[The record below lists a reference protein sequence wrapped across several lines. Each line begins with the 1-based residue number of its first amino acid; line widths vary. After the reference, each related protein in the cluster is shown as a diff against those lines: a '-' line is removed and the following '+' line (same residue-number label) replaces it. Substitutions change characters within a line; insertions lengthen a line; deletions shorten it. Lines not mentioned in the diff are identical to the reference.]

1 MLKYFQYVLKTLA
14 AQCGEA
20 AHSGVRRMEDS
31 IESVQDR
38 FVNEWGD
45 LFTVWGLNKTMGQI
59 HALLYITG
67 QPMTADGIMERLNI
81 SRGNVSMNLRAL
93 MSWGVVHR
101 QHRKGDRKQYFIAE
115 EDPWRW
121 FKNVVRERRKRE
133 VEPIMEAFTDT
144 LARLPHPA
152 GSNGK
157 VPAAAGGGDLARA
170 QELRTRLEQM
180 RDFVQVFNRGIDM
193 FLRFSREDFNE
204 LMELLA
210 ATQEPGSD
218 IARRALDRK

>member
-1 MLKYFQYVLKTLA
+1 MPNTID
-14 AQCGEA
+14 E
-20 AHSGVRRMEDS
+20 
-31 IESVQDR
+31 IQDR
-38 FVNEWGD
+38 FINEWGD
-45 LFTVWGLNKTMGQI
+45 LVTVWGLNKTMGQI

-67 QPMTADGIMERLNI
+67 EPLTADAIMERLNI

-101 QHRKGDRKQYFIAE
+101 QHRKGDRKQYFVAE

-133 VEPIMEAFTDT
+133 VEPIIEAFSDT
-144 LARLPHPA
+144 LALLPHPPGANGAHAPA
-152 GSNGK
+152 GED
-157 VPAAAGGGDLARA
+157 AASWAEMRV
-170 QELRTRLEQM
+170 RLEQM

-210 ATQEPGSD
+210 ATQEPGSE
-218 IARRALDRK
+218 IARRALASK

>member
-1 MLKYFQYVLKTLA
+1 MPNTID
-14 AQCGEA
+14 E
-20 AHSGVRRMEDS
+20 
-31 IESVQDR
+31 VQDR
-38 FVNEWGD
+38 FINEWGD
-45 LFTVWGLNKTMGQI
+45 LVTVWGLNKTMGQI

-67 QPMTADGIMERLNI
+67 QPLTADEIMERLNI

-101 QHRKGDRKQYFIAE
+101 QHRKGDRKQYFVAE

-133 VEPIMEAFTDT
+133 VEPIIEAFSDT
-144 LARLPHPA
+144 LSLLPAPHSGTNGKAHPA
-152 GSNGK
+152 EE
-157 VPAAAGGGDLARA
+157 AGEDT
-170 QELRTRLEQM
+170 QELRARLEQM
-180 RDFVQVFNRGIDM
+180 RDFVQVFNRGIEM

-210 ATQEPGSD
+210 ATQEPGSE
-218 IARRALDRK
+218 IARRALANK

>member
-1 MLKYFQYVLKTLA
+1 MALDL
-14 AQCGEA
+14 
-20 AHSGVRRMEDS
+20 SD
-31 IESVQDR
+31 VQDR
-38 FVNEWGD
+38 FINEWGD
-45 LFTVWGLNKTMGQI
+45 LVSVWGLNKTMGQI
-59 HALLYITG
+59 HALLYVTG
-67 QPMTADGIMERLNI
+67 QPLTAEEIMERLNI

-101 QHRKGDRKQYFIAE
+101 QHRKGDRKQYFVAE

-133 VEPIMEAFTDT
+133 IEPIIEAFSDT
-144 LARLPHPA
+144 LALLPSTPTTNDGLDA
-152 GSNGK
+152 PLPLDDGTD
-157 VPAAAGGGDLARA
+157 P
-170 QELRTRLEQM
+170 EMLRSRLEQM

-218 IARRALDRK
+218 LARRALAHK

>member
-1 MLKYFQYVLKTLA
+1 MPNTID
-14 AQCGEA
+14 E
-20 AHSGVRRMEDS
+20 
-31 IESVQDR
+31 IQDR
-38 FVNEWGD
+38 FINEWGD
-45 LFTVWGLNKTMGQI
+45 LVTVWGLNKTMGQI

-67 QPMTADGIMERLNI
+67 QPLTADEIMERLNI

-101 QHRKGDRKQYFIAE
+101 QHRKGDRKQYFVAE

-133 VEPIMEAFTDT
+133 VEPIIEAFTDT
-144 LARLPHPA
+144 LTLLPQPE
-152 GSNGK
+152 SNS
-157 VPAAAGGGDLARA
+157 LAPDDATRVQEIRA
-170 QELRTRLEQM
+170 RLEQM

-210 ATQEPGSD
+210 ATSDPGSD
-218 IARRALDRK
+218 LARRALGHNSTK

>member
-1 MLKYFQYVLKTLA
+1 MATNV
-14 AQCGEA
+14 E
-20 AHSGVRRMEDS
+20 E
-31 IESVQDR
+31 VQER
-38 FVNEWGD
+38 FINQWGNMVD
-45 LFTVWGLNKTMGQI
+45 AWGLNKTMGQI

-67 QPMTADGIMERLNI
+67 QPLTADEIMERLNI

-101 QHRKGDRKQYFIAE
+101 QHRKGDRKQYFVAE

-133 VEPIMEAFTDT
+133 VEPIIEAFSDT
-144 LARLPHPA
+144 LSLLPAPHP
-152 GSNGK
+152 GPNGK
-157 VPAAAGGGDLARA
+157 AQPVEVAGEDT
-170 QELRTRLEQM
+170 QELRARLEQM
-180 RDFVQVFNRGIDM
+180 RDFVQVFNRGIEM

-210 ATQEPGSD
+210 ATQEPGSE
-218 IARRALDRK
+218 IARRALASK

>member
-1 MLKYFQYVLKTLA
+1 M
-14 AQCGEA
+14 
-20 AHSGVRRMEDS
+20 S
-31 IESVQDR
+31 IPTTEVQDR

-45 LFTVWGLNKTMGQI
+45 LVTVWGLNKTMGQI

-67 QPMTADGIMERLNI
+67 QPMTADEIMDRLNI

-101 QHRKGDRKQYFIAE
+101 QHRKGDRKQYFVAE

-133 VEPIMEAFTDT
+133 VEPIIEAFSDT
-144 LARLPHPA
+144 IALLPHAPGANGGHEPA
-152 GSNGK
+152 GED
-157 VPAAAGGGDLARA
+157 AASWAEMRV
-170 QELRTRLEQM
+170 RLEQM

-210 ATQEPGSD
+210 ATQEPGSEL
-218 IARRALDRK
+218 ARLALAHR

>member
-1 MLKYFQYVLKTLA
+1 M
-14 AQCGEA
+14 
-20 AHSGVRRMEDS
+20 S
-31 IESVQDR
+31 IPTAEVQDR

-45 LFTVWGLNKTMGQI
+45 LVTVWGLNKTMGQI

-67 QPMTADGIMERLNI
+67 QPMTADEIMDRLNI

-101 QHRKGDRKQYFIAE
+101 QHRKGDRKQYFVAE

-133 VEPIMEAFTDT
+133 VEPIIEAFSDT
-144 LARLPHPA
+144 LALLPPAHPGINGKTPPA
-152 GSNGK
+152 GD
-157 VPAAAGGGDLARA
+157 AGEDT
-170 QELRTRLEQM
+170 QELRARLEQM
-180 RDFVQVFNRGIDM
+180 RDFVQVFNRGIEM

-210 ATQEPGSD
+210 ATQEPGSE
-218 IARRALDRK
+218 IARRALASK

>member
-1 MLKYFQYVLKTLA
+1 MTVALS
-14 AQCGEA
+14 E
-20 AHSGVRRMEDS
+20 
-31 IESVQDR
+31 VQDR

-45 LFTVWGLNKTMGQI
+45 LVTVWGLNKTMGQI

-67 QPMTADGIMERLNI
+67 EPMTADVIMERLNI

-93 MSWGVVHR
+93 MGWGVVHR
-101 QHRKGDRKQYFIAE
+101 QHRKGDRKQYFVAE

-133 VEPIMEAFTDT
+133 VEPIIEAFSDT
-144 LARLPHPA
+144 LALLPQPA
-152 GSNGK
+152 GNGA
-157 VPAAAGGGDLARA
+157 VELEGAEEVRARL
-170 QELRTRLEQM
+170 QQM
-180 RDFVQVFNRGIDM
+180 RGFVEVFNRGIEM

-210 ATQEPGSD
+210 ATQEPGSE
-218 IARRALDRK
+218 IARRALANK

>member
-1 MLKYFQYVLKTLA
+1 
-14 AQCGEA
+14 
-20 AHSGVRRMEDS
+20 
-31 IESVQDR
+31 
-38 FVNEWGD
+38 
-45 LFTVWGLNKTMGQI
+45 
-59 HALLYITG
+59 
-67 QPMTADGIMERLNI
+67 MTADEIMERLNI

-101 QHRKGDRKQYFIAE
+101 QHRKGDRKQYFVAE

-133 VEPIMEAFTDT
+133 VEPIIEAFSDT
-144 LARLPHPA
+144 LALLPHRPA
-152 GSNGK
+152 QRQ
-157 VPAAAGGGDLARA
+157 AACPPRRPRRRA
-170 QELRTRLEQM
+170 ELRARLEQM

-210 ATQEPGSD
+210 ATQEPGQRDGAPRPRQQVAPWPRPPFRSRPD
-218 IARRALDRK
+218 ASR

>member
-1 MLKYFQYVLKTLA
+1 MSNTID
-14 AQCGEA
+14 E
-20 AHSGVRRMEDS
+20 
-31 IESVQDR
+31 VQDR
-38 FVNEWGD
+38 FINEWGD
-45 LFTVWGLNKTMGQI
+45 LVTVWGLNKTMGQI

-67 QPMTADGIMERLNI
+67 QPLTADEIMDRLNI

-101 QHRKGDRKQYFIAE
+101 QHRKGDRKQYFVAE

-133 VEPIMEAFTDT
+133 VEPIIEAFSDT
-144 LARLPHPA
+144 LSLLPAPHA
-152 GSNGK
+152 GPNGK
-157 VPAAAGGGDLARA
+157 APTADEAGKDT
-170 QELRTRLEQM
+170 QELRARLEQM
-180 RDFVQVFNRGIDM
+180 RDFVQVFNRGIEM

-210 ATQEPGSD
+210 ATQEPGSE
-218 IARRALDRK
+218 IARRALAIK

>member
-1 MLKYFQYVLKTLA
+1 MSNSVET
-14 AQCGEA
+14 
-20 AHSGVRRMEDS
+20 
-31 IESVQDR
+31 VQDR

-45 LFTVWGLNKTMGQI
+45 LVAVWGLNKTMGQI

-67 QPMTADGIMERLNI
+67 QELTADEIMERLNI

-93 MSWGVVHR
+93 MSWGVIHR
-101 QHRKGDRKQYFIAE
+101 QYRKGDRKQYFVAE

-133 VEPIMEAFTDT
+133 IEPIIEAFSDALALLPASKGAPTEAGDAVGIST
-144 LARLPHPA
+144 EELRARLE
-152 GSNGK
+152 
-157 VPAAAGGGDLARA
+157 R
-170 QELRTRLEQM
+170 M

-218 IARRALDRK
+218 LARLAMAHR

>member
-1 MLKYFQYVLKTLA
+1 MPNTID
-14 AQCGEA
+14 E
-20 AHSGVRRMEDS
+20 
-31 IESVQDR
+31 VQDR
-38 FVNEWGD
+38 FINEWGD
-45 LFTVWGLNKTMGQI
+45 LVTVWGLNKTMGQI

-67 QPMTADGIMERLNI
+67 QPLTADEIMERLNI

-101 QHRKGDRKQYFIAE
+101 QHRKGDRKQYFVAE

-133 VEPIMEAFTDT
+133 VEPIIEAFSDT
-144 LARLPHPA
+144 LALLPPAHP
-152 GSNGK
+152 GINGK
-157 VPAAAGGGDLARA
+157 TPPAEDAGEDT
-170 QELRTRLEQM
+170 QELRARLEQM
-180 RDFVQVFNRGIDM
+180 RDFVQVFNRGIEM

-210 ATQEPGSD
+210 ATQEPGSE
-218 IARRALDRK
+218 IARRALASK

>member
-1 MLKYFQYVLKTLA
+1 MPNTID
-14 AQCGEA
+14 E
-20 AHSGVRRMEDS
+20 
-31 IESVQDR
+31 IQDR
-38 FVNEWGD
+38 FINEWGD
-45 LFTVWGLNKTMGQI
+45 LVTVWGLNKTMGQI

-67 QPMTADGIMERLNI
+67 QPLTADEIMERLNI

-101 QHRKGDRKQYFIAE
+101 QHRKGDRKQYFVAE

-133 VEPIMEAFTDT
+133 VEPIIEAFSDT
-144 LARLPHPA
+144 LSLLPPHHPGTNGKAHPA
-152 GSNGK
+152 EE
-157 VPAAAGGGDLARA
+157 ATEDT
-170 QELRTRLEQM
+170 QELRARLEQM
-180 RDFVQVFNRGIDM
+180 RDFVQVFNRGIEM

-210 ATQEPGSD
+210 ATQEPGSE
-218 IARRALDRK
+218 IARRALASK

>member
-1 MLKYFQYVLKTLA
+1 
-14 AQCGEA
+14 
-20 AHSGVRRMEDS
+20 
-31 IESVQDR
+31 
-38 FVNEWGD
+38 
-45 LFTVWGLNKTMGQI
+45 MGQI

-67 QPMTADGIMERLNI
+67 QPMTADEILERLNI

-101 QHRKGDRKQYFIAE
+101 QHRKGDRKQYFVAE

-133 VEPIMEAFTDT
+133 VEPIIEAFSDT
-144 LARLPHPA
+144 IALLPQAPGANGSHAATGEDAVSLAEM
-152 GSNGK
+152 
-157 VPAAAGGGDLARA
+157 RA
-170 QELRTRLEQM
+170 RLEQM

-210 ATQEPGSD
+210 ATQEPGSEL
-218 IARRALDRK
+218 ARLALAHR

>member
-1 MLKYFQYVLKTLA
+1 M
-14 AQCGEA
+14 
-20 AHSGVRRMEDS
+20 S
-31 IESVQDR
+31 IPTTEVQDR

-45 LFTVWGLNKTMGQI
+45 LVTVWGLNKTMGQI

-67 QPMTADGIMERLNI
+67 QPMTADEIMDRLNI

-101 QHRKGDRKQYFIAE
+101 QHRKGDRKQYFVAE

-133 VEPIMEAFTDT
+133 VEPIIEAFSDT
-144 LARLPHPA
+144 IALLPHAPGANGAHEPA
-152 GSNGK
+152 GED
-157 VPAAAGGGDLARA
+157 AASWAEMRV
-170 QELRTRLEQM
+170 RLEQM

-210 ATQEPGSD
+210 ATQEPGSEL
-218 IARRALDRK
+218 ARLALAHR

>member
-1 MLKYFQYVLKTLA
+1 MQVA
-14 AQCGEA
+14 IDE
-20 AHSGVRRMEDS
+20 M
-31 IESVQDR
+31 QDR
-38 FVNEWGD
+38 FINEWGD
-45 LFTVWGLNKTMGQI
+45 LVTVWGLNKTMGQI

-67 QPMTADGIMERLNI
+67 QPQTADEIMERLNI

-101 QHRKGDRKQYFIAE
+101 QHRKGDRKQYFVAE

-133 VEPIMEAFTDT
+133 VEPIIEAFSDT
-144 LARLPHPA
+144 LALLPL
-152 GSNGK
+152 
-157 VPAAAGGGDLARA
+157 PAATNGQHAEPHSAPGDAITVA
-170 QELRTRLEQM
+170 ELRTRLEQM

-210 ATQEPGSD
+210 ATQDPGSD
-218 IARRALDRK
+218 LARIALNK

>member
-1 MLKYFQYVLKTLA
+1 MPNTID
-14 AQCGEA
+14 E
-20 AHSGVRRMEDS
+20 
-31 IESVQDR
+31 VQDR
-38 FVNEWGD
+38 FINEWGD
-45 LFTVWGLNKTMGQI
+45 LVTVWGLNKTMGQI

-67 QPMTADGIMERLNI
+67 QPLTADEIMERLNI

-101 QHRKGDRKQYFIAE
+101 QHRKGDRKQYFVAE

-133 VEPIMEAFTDT
+133 VEPIIEAFSDT
-144 LARLPHPA
+144 LALLPPAHP
-152 GSNGK
+152 GINGK
-157 VPAAAGGGDLARA
+157 TPPAEDAGEDP
-170 QELRTRLEQM
+170 QELRARLEQM
-180 RDFVQVFNRGIDM
+180 RDFVQVFNRGIEM

-210 ATQEPGSD
+210 ATQEPGSE
-218 IARRALDRK
+218 IARRALASK

>member
-1 MLKYFQYVLKTLA
+1 MALDL
-14 AQCGEA
+14 
-20 AHSGVRRMEDS
+20 SD
-31 IESVQDR
+31 VQDR
-38 FVNEWGD
+38 FINEWGD
-45 LFTVWGLNKTMGQI
+45 LVSVWGLNKTMGQI
-59 HALLYITG
+59 HALLYVTG
-67 QPMTADGIMERLNI
+67 QPLTAEEIMERLNI

-101 QHRKGDRKQYFIAE
+101 QHRKGDRKQYFVAE

-133 VEPIMEAFTDT
+133 IEPIIEAFSDT
-144 LARLPHPA
+144 LALLP
-152 GSNGK
+152 ST
-157 VPAAAGGGDLARA
+157 PAANDGLDAPLPLDDGTDP
-170 QELRTRLEQM
+170 EMLRSRLEQM

-218 IARRALDRK
+218 LARRALAHK

>member
-1 MLKYFQYVLKTLA
+1 MALDL
-14 AQCGEA
+14 
-20 AHSGVRRMEDS
+20 SD
-31 IESVQDR
+31 VQDR
-38 FVNEWGD
+38 FINEWGD
-45 LFTVWGLNKTMGQI
+45 LVSVWGLNKTMGQI
-59 HALLYITG
+59 HALLYVTG
-67 QPMTADGIMERLNI
+67 QPLTAEEIMERLNI

-101 QHRKGDRKQYFIAE
+101 QHRKGDRKQYFVAE

-133 VEPIMEAFTDT
+133 IEPIIEAFSDT
-144 LARLPHPA
+144 LALLPPTPA
-152 GSNGK
+152 TNGAA
-157 VPAAAGGGDLARA
+157 PAEDDGTDP
-170 QELRTRLEQM
+170 EMLRSRLEQM

-218 IARRALDRK
+218 LARRALAHK

>member
-1 MLKYFQYVLKTLA
+1 MSISVL
-14 AQCGEA
+14 E
-20 AHSGVRRMEDS
+20 
-31 IESVQDR
+31 VQER
-38 FVNEWGD
+38 FINQWGNMVD
-45 LFTVWGLNKTMGQI
+45 AWGLNKTMGQI

-67 QPMTADGIMERLNI
+67 EPLTADEIMERLNI

-101 QHRKGDRKQYFIAE
+101 QHRKGDRKQYFVAE

-133 VEPIMEAFTDT
+133 VEPIIEAFSDT
-144 LARLPHPA
+144 IALLPHAPGANGAHAPA
-152 GSNGK
+152 GED
-157 VPAAAGGGDLARA
+157 AASWAEMRV
-170 QELRTRLEQM
+170 RLEQM

-210 ATQEPGSD
+210 ATQEPGSEL
-218 IARRALDRK
+218 ARLALAHR

>member
-1 MLKYFQYVLKTLA
+1 MPNTID
-14 AQCGEA
+14 E
-20 AHSGVRRMEDS
+20 
-31 IESVQDR
+31 IQDR
-38 FVNEWGD
+38 FINEWGD
-45 LFTVWGLNKTMGQI
+45 LVTVWGLNKTMGQI

-67 QPMTADGIMERLNI
+67 QPLTADEIMERLNI

-101 QHRKGDRKQYFIAE
+101 QHRKGDRKQYFVAE

-133 VEPIMEAFTDT
+133 VEPIIEAFSDT
-144 LARLPHPA
+144 LALLPPAHP
-152 GSNGK
+152 GINGK
-157 VPAAAGGGDLARA
+157 TPPAEDAGEDT
-170 QELRTRLEQM
+170 QELRARLEQM
-180 RDFVQVFNRGIDM
+180 RDFVQVFNRGIEM

-210 ATQEPGSD
+210 ATQEPGSE
-218 IARRALDRK
+218 IARRALASK